1 MNPFSFSL
9 NWLLLPLLLA
19 WSAAAYWAGDSNRN
33 NAWLAKQAVIEQQA
47 QKNYVAEVERGQTA
61 AANSIAKQQQLQQ
74 SYSQLEEKFNEFR
87 KRGPL
92 VVFRGAPVAGEGVGH
107 VEIGN
112 TESSDH
118 VEVGG
123 SVGTAAD
130 AAIGLSLGAVWMWNS
145 ALGGADSPAGACGAA
160 DTTSPACAADSG
172 LGIESA
178 WANQAINAKSC
189 AADRLR
195 HQQLIDFVNKR
206 ANP

>member
-1 MNPFSFSL
+1 M
-9 NWLLLPLLLA
+9 NWLLTPLILA
-19 WSAAAYWAGDSNRN
+19 LSVAAYVAGDYNRN
-33 NAWLAKQAVIEQQA
+33 NAWLAKQAAIEQQA
-47 QKNYVAEVERGQTA
+47 QLKYVAEVERGQTA
-61 AANSIAKQQQLQQ
+61 AANSIAEQQKLRQ
-74 SYSQLEEKFNEFR
+74 SYSQLEGKFNEFR

-92 VVFRGAPVAGEGVGH
+92 VVFRGAPVPGEGVGH
-107 VEIGN
+107 VETGN
-112 TESSDH
+112 TEPGDPVS
-118 VEVGG
+118 VGG

-130 AAIGLSLGAVWMWNS
+130 SAIGLSLGAVWMWNS
-145 ALGGADSPAGACGAA
+145 ALSGTDTPAGACGAA

-172 LGIESA
+172 LGIEAA